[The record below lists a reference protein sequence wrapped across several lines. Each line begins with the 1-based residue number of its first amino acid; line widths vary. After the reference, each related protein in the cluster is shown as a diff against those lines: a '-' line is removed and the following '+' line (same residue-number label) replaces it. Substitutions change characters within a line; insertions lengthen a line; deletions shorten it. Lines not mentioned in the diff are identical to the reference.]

1 MVYPPTAIN
10 DGEEF
15 QRRTGESRLTV
26 TRSFFGKL
34 PAALRGRAEI
44 SFGNVVGSIMEFFL
58 FNDGII
64 ALASPVHVSSQ
75 VLQFYLPV
83 MLVTVLFLSLVM
95 LRKRVPRWAG
105 AIFVLLYLL
114 FVAGGYVPL

>member
-1 MVYPPTAIN
+1 
-10 DGEEF
+10 
-15 QRRTGESRLTV
+15 
-26 TRSFFGKL
+26 
-34 PAALRGRAEI
+34 
-44 SFGNVVGSIMEFFL
+44 MEFFL